1 MNHKPSPGIPEE
13 ISKSADRMLEQIQS
27 GKIRKHLLGSSSR
40 VQHSSIEN
48 IEHNSYCDFV
58 KSKLYFDVIRL
69 EGKEHHE

>member
-1 MNHKPSPGIPEE
+1 MNRKPLPGIPEE

-27 GKIRKHLLGSSSR
+27 EKIRKHLLGSSSR

-58 KSKLYFDVIRL
+58 KSKLYFDIIKL
-69 EGKEHHE
+69 EGEEHHE